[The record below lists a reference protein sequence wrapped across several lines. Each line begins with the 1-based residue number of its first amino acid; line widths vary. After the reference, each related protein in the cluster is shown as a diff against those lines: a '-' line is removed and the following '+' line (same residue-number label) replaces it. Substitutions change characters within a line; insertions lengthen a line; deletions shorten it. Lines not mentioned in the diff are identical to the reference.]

1 LLSWFY
7 ITPLRM
13 KLIATF
19 LYSFFL
25 LVSNVIGQKTDYPDF
40 TIEKLAD
47 GVYAAI
53 AKNDGHAIC
62 NAGIIDLG
70 DVTLIFDPFMSVQA
84 ATDLKAAAD
93 QLTHHPVKYVV
104 NSHYHN
110 DHIGGNQ
117 VFEGA
122 SIISTYRTR
131 DLIAENQPAEIEWG
145 KTTAPDRVKKYAEVD
160 VSKLSGHAL
169 EEHKMWKAYYETYVL
184 SNEVLK
190 VVLPNVTMDDELNL
204 YGSKRHVQLISN
216 GAGHTESDL
225 FLYLPEDQ
233 IVFAGDLLFINNQPW
248 IGDGNTKK
256 WEATLTRISSMAVK
270 SIVPGHG
277 PVGFLSD
284 IEKMEEYFHNVQE
297 AAQDYFNK
305 GISPEEVETIPSP
318 SPYDTWFLSM
328 FYKPNVVAAYKQLV
342 KK

>member
-1 LLSWFY
+1 MKY
-7 ITPLRM
+7 IVSILFGCF
-13 KLIATF
+13 F
-19 LYSFFL
+19 LYVNLSA
-25 LVSNVIGQKTDYPDF
+25 QKTDYPDF
-40 TIEKLAD
+40 TIQKLAD

-53 AKNDGHAIC
+53 AKNGGHAIC

-70 DVTLIFDPFMSVQA
+70 DATLIFDPFMSVQA
-84 ATDLKAAAD
+84 ATDLKSAAD
-93 QLTHHPVKYVV
+93 QLTHHPVKYVI

-145 KTTAPDRVKKYAEVD
+145 ETTAPDRLKKYKETD
-160 VSKLSGHAL
+160 VSMLSGHAL
-169 EEHKMWKAYYETYVL
+169 EEHIMWKGYFETYVI
-184 SNEVLK
+184 SNGVLK
-190 VVLPNVTMDDELNL
+190 VVLPNITMDDELNV

-225 FLYLPEDQ
+225 FLYLPDEQ

-248 IGDGNTKK
+248 IGDGDTEK
-256 WEATLTRISSMAVK
+256 WEATLTKISSMTVK

-277 PVGFLSD
+277 PAGTLAD
-284 IEKMEEYFHNVQE
+284 IETMEDYFHNVQE
-297 AAQDYFNK
+297 TAQDYFNK
-305 GISPEEVETIPSP
+305 GISPEEAEAFNSP
-318 SPYDTWFLSM
+318 APYDTWYLSM
-328 FYKPNVVAAYKQLV
+328 FYKANVVAAYKRLT
-342 KK
+342 KSK